1 MLKLYDSLDR
11 QIKEFKPVRERAS
24 MYYCGP
30 TVYWTQ
36 HIGNMRAF
44 FVMDTLRRVIEYNG
58 LDVDAIMNVT
68 DVGHMTS
75 DEDEGEDKMVLAST
89 REKKTP
95 KEIADYY
102 TEKCFEDMKKLNIK
116 MPTRVINAT
125 SVIPEI
131 IEFVQTLLENGFA
144 YETPRGIYY
153 DISKYADYGKLGGMN
168 QDEKRMG
175 ARIEVDEFKRNPA
188 DFALWVKAPK
198 EHILKWESP
207 WGLGYPGWH
216 IECSAIC
223 KTALGDNV
231 DVHGG
236 GVEHKPVHHE
246 NEIAQNYGV
255 WGKKVVQNWIHHEHL
270 MVDGGKM
277 SKSLGNVWSVSSLE
291 EKGFLPLALRYFYL
305 NAHYA
310 KQQNFTLDE
319 LKSSQ
324 TALLR
329 LYNLVLSHKDQ
340 KAEELSVDVNEL
352 KSKFLNAI
360 NDNLNMPAG
369 LAVVWEVAK
378 IKEKSNSVYELL
390 LDFDRALG
398 LDFENADK
406 YLSDQSSQDAPQ
418 AVVELAE
425 KRWQAKQ
432 EKRWADAD
440 ELRGEILNLGYVI
453 KDSKEGYSIERA

>member
-1 MLKLYDSLDR
+1 MLKLYDSLEKTE
-11 QIKEFKPVRERAS
+11 KEFKPAREKAS

-44 FVMDTLRRVIEYNG
+44 FVMDILRRTLEFNG
-58 LDVDAIMNVT
+58 LDVDAVMNIT

-75 DEDEGEDKMVLAST
+75 DEDEGEDKMVLASV

-95 KEIADYY
+95 KQIADYY
-102 TEKCFEDMKKLNIK
+102 TQKCLDDMKKLNIK
-116 MPTRVINAT
+116 MPTKIVNAT
-125 SVIPEI
+125 SVIAEI
-131 IEFVQTLLENGFA
+131 IEFVQTLIKNGYA

-153 DISKYADYGKLGGMN
+153 DISKYADYGKLSGMN

-175 ARIEVDEFKRNPA
+175 ARIEVDQFKRNPA

-223 KTALGDNV
+223 KTTLGDNV

-236 GVEHKPVHHE
+236 GIEHKPVHHE
-246 NEIAQNYGV
+246 NEIAQNYGYY
-255 WGKKVVQNWIHHEHL
+255 GKKVVQNWIHHEHL

-277 SKSLGNVWSVSSLE
+277 SKSLGNVWSVASLE
-291 EKGFLPLALRYFYL
+291 EKGFMPLALRYFFL
-305 NAHYA
+305 NAHYS

-319 LKSSQ
+319 LKGSQ
-324 TALLR
+324 TALMR
-329 LYNLVLSHKDQ
+329 LYNSVLAHKDGTETVSS
-340 KAEELSVDVNEL
+340 EELNAYRQ
-352 KSKFLNAI
+352 KFLDAV
-360 NDNLNMPAG
+360 NDNLNMPAS

-378 IKEKSNSVYELL
+378 SKTKSKDYYNLL

-398 LDFENADK
+398 LDFENASK
-406 YLSDQSSQDAPQ
+406 YVSETKSEEIPQ
-418 AVVELAE
+418 TVVELAQ

-432 EKRWADAD
+432 EKRWPDADA
-440 ELRGEILNLGYVI
+440 LRAEILALGYVV
-453 KDSKEGYSIERA
+453 KDKKDGYDIERA